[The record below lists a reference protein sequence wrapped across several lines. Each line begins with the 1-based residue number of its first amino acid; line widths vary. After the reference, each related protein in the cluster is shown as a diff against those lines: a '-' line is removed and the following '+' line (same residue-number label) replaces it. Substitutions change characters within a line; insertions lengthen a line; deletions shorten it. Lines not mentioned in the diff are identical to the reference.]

1 VASVGLMGPGRKK
14 LHNLETSSFALLFA
28 NKLSA
33 LIFTVQND
41 LPEPTPRKSTSSLVL
56 PLTNWPSAGSLVD
69 HSFETLPHDQPP
81 RRHFVISS
89 IRPFLQEVLHARDTW
104 HNSDTRSPVL
114 FVSPRRPSSPS
125 FHRTSKEPPDQS
137 IRRRIARSPLIDRPP
152 PPLCQPELFL
162 MTVHD
167 GATESSS
174 SVRQSALDLSPH
186 LAGSSER
193 LDCLHSP
200 NEYQPNANH
209 ICPIEKPFQSPNN
222 ASTTK
227 TRSKKFNDQKR
238 SRVNEPQFNRKPDPE
253 FSTKP
258 TKIQAKKPTSGPKIE
273 DEANRKST
281 DVTTGVSRG
290 PVVNATPR
298 GNTAEAKSK
307 KSRAK
312 AAKRQQAAEAKR
324 LEEKR
329 LAIAAKVQVKAK
341 KDQQTIDVKAGAQDN
356 TESAKKNS
364 EAEKRETRRLRRQRY
379 RHRGQARERELAT
392 QLSGQTV
399 PSAGARIEGFAEKV
413 EQQGDEREVEQLGG
427 TQLPFT
433 LADPPMLPAEPYPKP
448 ANYHHND
455 NRTNMSRL
463 SKPSESAVPDIVSR
477 DPTGRYQGKKY
488 DPQYHRKRSALPPS
502 PARVTAPISPRTRY
516 AYDAEKKRYYSK
528 IPEFEHQ
535 RERYHPYSR
544 GHSPGVHGPRFG
556 PIDYAR
562 PHARGELNAFRG
574 RYDDGRGY
582 DRPHD
587 RHVRDP
593 SRPTKFYDD
602 PAQRVP
608 PRHDPHRYCSSSCDE
623 RPNSEPRCS
632 SKIAHARTQLSAD
645 PEKPHREATH
655 ESSASRSPSRAS
667 SSSASGSPQQITTPP
682 LPEQQSQDEDGNG
695 QALDSLAKLLQLQ
708 ADVQASGQNQ
718 RLDPVKIAQMAQ
730 NFLASQ
736 TRMEGSSPPDLSLTP
751 KQAEGNEHPSRE
763 NELREILLA
772 RQKEQ
777 HPDPQKSHEES
788 FGTKQD
794 ALEEGEITPSP
805 APQVIG
811 QPTEENETLPAK
823 NRASQAEREASPAS
837 SRKIRAAE
845 WAKRMSPVRHV
856 DPKRESGYAPA
867 AQLQQKPQQPQVSDN
882 DIEFD
887 RRRQVSKEKAGHEI
901 GTRPGPARRRAD
913 PRFDVK
919 VNAP

>member
-1 VASVGLMGPGRKK
+1 
-14 LHNLETSSFALLFA
+14 
-28 NKLSA
+28 
-33 LIFTVQND
+33 
-41 LPEPTPRKSTSSLVL
+41 
-56 PLTNWPSAGSLVD
+56 
-69 HSFETLPHDQPP
+69 
-81 RRHFVISS
+81 
-89 IRPFLQEVLHARDTW
+89 
-104 HNSDTRSPVL
+104 
-114 FVSPRRPSSPS
+114 
-125 FHRTSKEPPDQS
+125 
-137 IRRRIARSPLIDRPP
+137 
-152 PPLCQPELFL
+152 

-298 GNTAEAKSK
+298 GNTAEAKSQ

-379 RHRGQARERELAT
+379 RHRRQARERELAT

-399 PSAGARIEGFAEKV
+399 PSAGARIEGFVEKV
-413 EQQGDEREVEQLGG
+413 EQQGDEREVVQLGG

-455 NRTNMSRL
+455 NRTNLSRL
-463 SKPSESAVPDIVSR
+463 SQPSESAVPDMVSR

-516 AYDAEKKRYYSK
+516 AYDAEQKRYYSK
-528 IPEFEHQ
+528 TPEFEHQ

-587 RHVRDP
+587 RH
-593 SRPTKFYDD
+593 
-602 PAQRVP
+602 
-608 PRHDPHRYCSSSCDE
+608 
-623 RPNSEPRCS
+623 
-632 SKIAHARTQLSAD
+632 
-645 PEKPHREATH
+645 
-655 ESSASRSPSRAS
+655 
-667 SSSASGSPQQITTPP
+667 QITTPP

-777 HPDPQKSHEES
+777 HPDPQKSHEEN

-867 AQLQQKPQQPQVSDN
+867 AQLQPKPQQPRVSDN
-882 DIEFD
+882 DIDFD
-887 RRRQVSKEKAGHEI
+887 RRRQVSKEKAGHDI

-919 VNAP
+919 VNAPADRARGDVRHPQEQSFLDRVHRRETSPPQFRRRMYEQRDEHDDRRSSKGRRDSQLECAPRSEGQAIHDAFARSSSRRPSERPFDKPYPYVMGRERRDEMVELGGVYDRRRSSGESRYDHPDRHDRGKRSSGEERYTRDDTFTTDQRRRSSGGKSGASGKGVPPHQVQPSGVDVTVLETLAMLKAQIAKLEALVPDGLKSAPPRSEPTRLENDERVTMLEVGGVEEGEGQGQAVVAAGLQRGFDTPDS